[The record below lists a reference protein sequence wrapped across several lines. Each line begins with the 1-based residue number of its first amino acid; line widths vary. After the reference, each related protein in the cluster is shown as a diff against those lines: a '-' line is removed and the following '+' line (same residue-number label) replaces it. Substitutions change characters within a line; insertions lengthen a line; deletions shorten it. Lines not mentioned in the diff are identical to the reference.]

1 MNNMK
6 INNTDSPGMDS
17 PKWDSDKIY
26 KKHIKEYQNFP
37 IDGVTY
43 YDLNPIYEKPAVRN
57 LLVTDIY
64 NQIKDGIEVG
74 IYEDF
79 DYIGVIESRGYI
91 IGSMLAHDLNKGLIM
106 LRSKPNRLPGK
117 TSKVKH
123 TLEYGDAQMEVQ
135 KETAKTEAEIQLEQI
150 KAQLESQRM
159 GEEVEYKKQ
168 LMQLE
173 FEMNMQLKDIEVEGQ
188 KTKER
193 MKEDRKDERT
203 RIQATQQ
210 SELIDQRNTGKPP
223 KNFESAGNDILSGAF
238 DLGTFDP
245 R

>member
-17 PKWDSDKIY
+17 PNWDSDKIY
-26 KKHIKEYQNFP
+26 KKHIKEYQDFP

-57 LLVTDIY
+57 MLVSEIVE
-64 NQIKDGIEVG
+64 QIKQGIEAG

-91 IGSMLAHDLNKGLIM
+91 VGSILAHDLNKGLVC

-135 KETAKTEAEIQLEQI
+135 KGEGKVLIFDAGLATGGTVRGSIDVLKKAGYTPIGALFLVELDFLNAKLDVPH
-150 KAQLESQRM
+150 ESVIHY
-159 GEEVEYKKQ
+159 E
-168 LMQLE
+168 
-173 FEMNMQLKDIEVEGQ
+173 
-188 KTKER
+188 
-193 MKEDRKDERT
+193 
-203 RIQATQQ
+203 
-210 SELIDQRNTGKPP
+210 
-223 KNFESAGNDILSGAF
+223 
-238 DLGTFDP
+238 
-245 R
+245 